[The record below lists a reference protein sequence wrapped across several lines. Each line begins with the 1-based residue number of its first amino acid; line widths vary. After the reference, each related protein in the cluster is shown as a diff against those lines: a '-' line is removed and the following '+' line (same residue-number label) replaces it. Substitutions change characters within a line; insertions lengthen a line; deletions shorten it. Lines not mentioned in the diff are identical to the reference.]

1 MTRAQFARSVDAD
14 EKWVENSAAL
24 LNRRMAYTPQEAC
37 WFGLVR
43 LLTRNFEIP
52 VARAATL
59 ADRALGESPA
69 ARAVHLA
76 GSEDESTFLVLDLAR
91 YYSSFTTR
99 LSAALHHAGPAR
111 LGRPRSSARRRERDP
126 IARAEAYGVDLTLLR
141 EGLRLSPAER
151 LSRLDANVAFLRAL
165 RPTHSPEHQP
175 TRSPVLARSAS

>member
-1 MTRAQFARSVDAD
+1 MTRTQFAKTVNAD

-24 LNRRMAYTPQEAC
+24 LNRRMAYTPEEAC

-43 LLTRNFEIP
+43 LLTRDFEIP

-59 ADRALGESPA
+59 ADRALRESPT

-76 GSEDESTFLVLDLAR
+76 GSEDETAIVVLDLAR
-91 YYSSFTTR
+91 YYSSFTVR

-111 LGRPRSSARRRERDP
+111 LGRPESSALNRERDA

-151 LSRLDANVAFLRAL
+151 LARLDANVAFLRSL
-165 RPTHSPEHQP
+165 RPTHSPAHQ
-175 TRSPVLARSAS
+175 TVLARSAL